1 MSLAIKVDSHLHE
14 KRQEQVRVSTR
25 NLSRSDRRSSTG
37 ASVKSDN
44 SIPPLF
50 RPAEEPMQLE
60 RGKLM
65 LHERLR
71 GNRAGECLYFGQ
83 PGHFVSVCPVHPKG
97 AALLVL
103 GYPWLRRHNPHIDSA
118 LGKIV
123 DCHALCLKSALS
135 PADGADSP
143 SPAETSLLDLSNIP
157 T

>member
-71 GNRAGECLYFGQ
+71 GNRAGECLYF
-83 PGHFVSVCPVHPKG
+83 HFVPVTLSLSAQFTQKG
-97 AALLVL
+97 RLQ
-103 GYPWLRRHNPHIDSA
+103 GRS
-118 LGKIV
+118 
-123 DCHALCLKSALS
+123 
-135 PADGADSP
+135 
-143 SPAETSLLDLSNIP
+143 
-157 T
+157 